1 MEKAVVHQHNLRMGS
16 AWKMGR
22 RSSHKNHPIFLFG
35 IRSGG
40 RCRPPRGA
48 AKGPGTLSHRK
59 LPGKQSDVGVVDGAV
74 TSIESGVR
82 HIDREPQGAAG
93 KGRSVGE
100 GRQGG
105 DPVVRVVTVAAAT
118 AASARRAHKNPSKEN
133 LVTHGSHSILCLWGK
148 RGAVQCCT
156 QPSPRLIA
164 LCQPASRS
172 SRGAGSMEGRKA
184 ASSRQSCRSSSV
196 SRQKSTANPAR

>member
-1 MEKAVVHQHNLRMGS
+1 
-16 AWKMGR
+16 MGR
-22 RSSHKNHPIFLFG
+22 RPSHKNHPIFLFG

-105 DPVVRVVTVAAAT
+105 DPAVYTANTIAVAITTTAAAT
-118 AASARRAHKNPSKEN
+118 STRRAHD
-133 LVTHGSHSILCLWGK
+133 GSLQK
-148 RGAVQCCT
+148 R
-156 QPSPRLIA
+156 
-164 LCQPASRS
+164 
-172 SRGAGSMEGRKA
+172 
-184 ASSRQSCRSSSV
+184 SCGL
-196 SRQKSTANPAR
+196 QAT